1 MFKESV
7 TKVFALGGLGEVG
20 KNMYCVMHENEIII
34 IDAGVTFPDD
44 VMGVD
49 YIIPDF
55 TFLKKNERKI
65 KALFITHGH
74 EDHIGAIP
82 FLLQNVNIPF
92 IYAPNQAIGLIRKK
106 LEERNIQY
114 KNLFVYNEKSKIKFK
129 HMMVEFFMTTHSIPD
144 SHGICIHTP
153 NGTIVETGDF
163 KFDLTPI
170 GPMANIHKMAEI
182 GKKGV
187 TLLLSEST
195 NALNEGFS
203 ISESKVDEALSDIF
217 KKHHGRIIIATF
229 ASNIYRLK
237 HIVDTCK
244 RNNRKIAVF
253 GRSMNNNIEISIEG
267 GYIKNKEIF
276 ITPEEANSM
285 PDHKVCLLCTG
296 SQGEPLAAL
305 SRIANGNHKQIK
317 LKENDTVVFSSS
329 AIPGNAV
336 SISRTINKL
345 YLKGVKVYT
354 NTSLSDVH
362 TSGHANEE
370 ELKLMIRLI
379 KPRYLMPIHGEY
391 RMLKK
396 HADVGIMC
404 DIPKQNTFILSNG
417 DVLNM
422 KNGKVSLGEKI
433 DAGNSYV
440 DGNRIGDMNNIVM
453 KERKSMSQDGI
464 VIVTLPIQ
472 NNRLIVNPNITTR
485 GFVLVNDNMELLHD
499 LENKTKNIVQ
509 NKNISELKAVI
520 ISELSNYIYEKT
532 GRNPVILPVIMEIKK
547 RALCQ
552 IVLVNPKTN
561 DNE

>member
-1 MFKESV
+1 MFKENV

-20 KNMYCVMHENEIII
+20 KNMYCVMHENELII
-34 IDAGVTFPDD
+34 IDAGVIFPDD
-44 VMGVD
+44 MVGVD

-55 TFLKKNERKI
+55 TFLKRNERKI

-82 FLLQNVNIPF
+82 FLLQNVQIPA
-92 IYAPNQAIGLIRKK
+92 IYAPNQAVGLIKGK

-114 KNLFVYNEKSKIKFK
+114 KNLFVYNEQTKVKFK
-129 HMMVEFFMTTHSIPD
+129 HIMVEFFMTTHSIPD
-144 SHGICIHTP
+144 SHGICVHTP
-153 NGTIVETGDF
+153 NGVIVTTGDF

-170 GPMANIHKMAEI
+170 GPMANLHKMAEI

-187 TLLLSEST
+187 TLLLSDST

-203 ISESKVDEALSDIF
+203 ASESKVDEALSDIF

-244 RNNRKIAVF
+244 RNNRKIAIF
-253 GRSMNNNIEISIEG
+253 GRSMTTNIEISIEG
-267 GYIKNKEIF
+267 GYIKNKGIF
-276 ITPEEANSM
+276 ISPEEANSM
-285 PDHKVCLLCTG
+285 PDNKVCLLCTG

-305 SRIANGNHKQIK
+305 SRIANGSHKQIK
-317 LKENDTVVFSSS
+317 LKNDDTVVFSSS

-362 TSGHANEE
+362 TSGHASQE

-379 KPRYLMPIHGEY
+379 KPKYFMPIHGEY
-391 RMLKK
+391 RMLKE
-396 HADVGIMC
+396 HADLGVMC
-404 DIPKQNTFILSNG
+404 DIPKENTFVLSNG
-417 DVLNM
+417 DVLNI
-422 KNGKVSLGEKI
+422 KNGYVTKGETVI
-433 DAGNSYV
+433 AGDSYV
-440 DGNRIGDMNNIVM
+440 DGNKIGDVDNIVL

-464 VIVTLPIQ
+464 VIVTLAIK
-472 NNRLIVNPNITTR
+472 NNNLLANPTITTR
-485 GFVLVNDNMELLHD
+485 GFVLVNDNIELLHD
-499 LENKTKNIVQ
+499 LENKAKSVVENKLKNI
-509 NKNISELKAVI
+509 NELKPVI
-520 ISELSNYIYEKT
+520 ISELVSYIYDKT
-532 GRNPVILPVIMEIKK
+532 GRKPTILPIIMEVK
-547 RALCQ
+547 
-552 IVLVNPKTN
+552 N
-561 DNE
+561 